1 MSNND
6 GGEEAFPRAEVV
18 VAALT
23 FLSLIVCGLCS
34 LIYCYALLREKQAQ
48 AEEEDGG
55 EAHESLEERIRIR
68 KEYILN
74 GLNVRE
80 WAPDDL
86 QLGLT
91 KGDQDTLAPSG
102 EMVETPQSPAPTIIS
117 SPASCAIG
125 SADCDSAARDNDCA
139 SEAGDEEMAG
149 CAICLC
155 EFKPEQLVC
164 ASNNVS
170 CQHVFHK
177 DCIVDWLVKQ
187 TENTCPMCREV
198 YLIKAV

>member
-1 MSNND
+1 MTDD
-6 GGEEAFPRAEVV
+6 GDEEAFPRAELIVSV
-18 VAALT
+18 LT
-23 FLSLIVCGLCS
+23 FVSLTFCGLCS
-34 LIYCYALLREKQAQ
+34 FIYCYALLRERQAQ
-48 AEEEDGG
+48 AEQEDGG
-55 EAHESLEERIRIR
+55 DAHESEEERMRIR
-68 KEYILN
+68 KESIFN
-74 GLNVRE
+74 GLNVRK

-102 EMVETPQSPAPTIIS
+102 GMVETPQSPAPTIIS

-125 SADCDSAARDNDCA
+125 NDDCDSIARDHDCD

-155 EFKPEQLVC
+155 QFQPEQLVC
-164 ASNNVS
+164 ESNNAS

-177 DCIVDWLVKQ
+177 DCIVDWLMKQ
-187 TENTCPMCREV
+187 TDNTCPMCREV
-198 YLIKAV
+198 YIIKAV